1 MEAIMAQHNKPKYDL
16 SNLSEDKKKLL
27 LQLTK
32 EAMAVTQRFEKNYP
46 ARLQKAREANAKRD
60 PINDSW

>member
-1 MEAIMAQHNKPKYDL
+1 MEVIMAQPNKPKYDL
-16 SNLSEDKKKLL
+16 SSLSQEEKNLL

-32 EAMAVTQRFEKNYP
+32 EALEVTKSFEKNYP